1 MGQWRVR
8 PRHPLSNY
16 RLMMVF
22 HRHDPPGSLT
32 HLFFCSPLYLA
43 PHTRY
48 VGQQI
53 RGRLKRGGGNGAS
66 DPAIPSPIAFLERL
80 PHHHDLLGHRTSPF
94 SHSPFRLSLP
104 PIPLSW
110 PTPRST
116 SMKITASAKTPR
128 GRRRRSEGNRTIY
141 TTEKSFLMKPV
152 IFMYMS

>member
-1 MGQWRVR
+1 MT
-8 PRHPLSNY
+8 P
-16 RLMMVF
+16 

-32 HLFFCSPLYLA
+32 YLYFYSPPYLA

-66 DPAIPSPIAFLERL
+66 DLAISSPIALLERL
-80 PHHHDLLGHRTSPF
+80 LHRPDLPGHLTSPF

-104 PIPLSW
+104 PIPLSRT
-110 PTPRST
+110 TPRST

-128 GRRRRSEGNRTIY
+128 GRQRRSEGNQTIY
-141 TTEKSFLMKPV
+141 TTEKSCLMKPV
-152 IFMYMS
+152 IFLNISWHNIYNLQFTICYQ